1 MPRVI
6 GGVAMAVAMVCAYGL
21 YAISVSTRR
30 IENEVHALERERE
43 RLTSELQVL
52 KGDRAFHARPER
64 IEPLAR
70 LQGLQPLK
78 PGQIITQTEF
88 ERRHSR

>member
-1 MPRVI
+1 
-6 GGVAMAVAMVCAYGL
+6 MAVAMVSAYGL

-30 IENEVHALERERE
+30 IESQVHALERERD

-78 PGQIITQTEF
+78 PDQIITQSEF
-88 ERRHSR
+88 ERRLPR